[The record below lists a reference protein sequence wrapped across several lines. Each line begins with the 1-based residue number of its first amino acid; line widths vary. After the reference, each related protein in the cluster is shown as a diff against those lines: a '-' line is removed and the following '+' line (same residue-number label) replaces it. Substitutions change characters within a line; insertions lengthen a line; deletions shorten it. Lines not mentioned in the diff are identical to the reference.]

1 MYNNLYAYATYIYNI
16 LKKFRTILTGILA
29 ALVLLSSI
37 SHSVSFHLCGG
48 EVQSMTIFGHAQAC
62 KEHIR
67 GCDHD
72 ADPSD
77 YDYVSVGHKGCCEEA
92 SVTIDSE
99 KYSTKVSQTVT
110 VKSLTDALPL
120 IVVSEQNLNFSFAAE
135 RGHFFNYRPPLI
147 ERDITVL
154 VQTFLI

>member
-1 MYNNLYAYATYIYNI
+1 MREPRIFTTS

-29 ALVLLSSI
+29 SLVLMSSI

-48 EVQSMTIFGHAQAC
+48 KVQSMAIFGHAQAC
-62 KEHIR
+62 EEHTR

-72 ADPSD
+72 ADPSNHA
-77 YDYVSVGHKGCCEEA
+77 SVGHKGCCEEA
-92 SVTIDSE
+92 TVIIDSE

-110 VKSLTDALPL
+110 VKPLTDALPL
-120 IVVSEQNLNFSFAAE
+120 IVESVENLNSFVAAA

-147 ERDITVL
+147 ERDITIL